1 MNTKRGFIPVI
12 IGIIVVVILVVGAI
26 IYQNSTKTET
36 HNYATH
42 QTNQI
47 VPAPLPLS
55 DWQTYISESAN
66 FQIKY
71 PEGWETAVY
80 GALPGNIIVE
90 FAPKNFKAQ
99 TKLAVGPISITEH
112 RFQSKGLNSYLNQF
126 KTSDIKEILINNI
139 PAKEVNGEYFH
150 ATFHG
155 IYIELPNSQNFL
167 EIVDNIKNEIGANR
181 LSSEVAASLDNIF
194 DQMLSTFKFTDSQ
207 VDTSEWKIYHNDKY
221 GFEIKYP
228 KNYADL
234 SSTKLNDT
242 LLDVGKKNN
251 GSYGNYFILRTLVPT
266 TGCSADLYTSQLIKD
281 GNTQREK
288 ILTTDGSAIIWKT
301 WKKLPVPGLANNQ
314 VYVSRK
320 KCLQSEPVFEIEF
333 GKSPSVSLDTQ
344 TNDTILSTFKFTPK

>member
-228 KNYADL
+228 ARRRRRRAGNATRHSPPNNEL
-234 SSTKLNDT
+234 QHSRTRGAVARAQRSTAATAGWLFAARA
-242 LLDVGKKNN
+242 VG
-251 GSYGNYFILRTLVPT
+251 
-266 TGCSADLYTSQLIKD
+266 TSPA
-281 GNTQREK
+281 TQARA
-288 ILTTDGSAIIWKT
+288 T
-301 WKKLPVPGLANNQ
+301 
-314 VYVSRK
+314 R
-320 KCLQSEPVFEIEF
+320 
-333 GKSPSVSLDTQ
+333 SVGGHRMGTRRVARIRGD
-344 TNDTILSTFKFTPK
+344 PC